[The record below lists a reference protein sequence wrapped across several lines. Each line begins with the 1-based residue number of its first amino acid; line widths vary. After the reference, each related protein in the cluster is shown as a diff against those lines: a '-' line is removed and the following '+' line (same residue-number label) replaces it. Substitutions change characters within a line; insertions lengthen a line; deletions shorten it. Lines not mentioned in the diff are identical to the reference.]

1 MTKCARK
8 IGVFFNFLSDY
19 TIFYVNSNVYCWKC
33 KHTFAWELL
42 NISSQT
48 VVVPLYSFCKILF
61 YFHKSKQAETLFQQ
75 NKILD
80 INCEWREEYEIL
92 QNITKRKQS
101 TNIKISHFSSNFFS
115 SNSWISRLIF
125 GHLWFNGQERVRLK
139 Y

>member
-19 TIFYVNSNVYCWKC
+19 MIFYVNSNVYCWKC

-92 QNITKRKQS
+92 QNITRRKQS
-101 TNIKISHFSSNFFS
+101 TNIKTSSSHFSSHFFFFKFVDFKIDFRPS
-115 SNSWISRLIF
+115 LI
-125 GHLWFNGQERVRLK
+125 
-139 Y
+139 